1 MPKSSNKKSNNVNIR
16 LGDEMVQSL
25 EKCCELL
32 SVNKSDF
39 IRFAINQAINQTM
52 LQGVCTM
59 MYEQMKQ
66 LDLKN
71 ATVEQ
76 IAEFEALAEM
86 FKNIGDTS
94 TLKK

>member
-1 MPKSSNKKSNNVNIR
+1 MPKSTNQKGNQINIR

-39 IRFAINQAINQTM
+39 VRFAINQAINQTM

-59 MYEQMKQ
+59 MYEQMKDF
-66 LDLKN
+66 DLKDL
-71 ATVEQ
+71 TVEKV
-76 IAEFEALAEM
+76 AEFQTMLELL
-86 FKNIGDTS
+86 KNIGDTS
-94 TLKK
+94 TLK

>member
-1 MPKSSNKKSNNVNIR
+1 MPKSTNQKGNQINIR

-39 IRFAINQAINQTM
+39 VRFAINQAINQTM

-94 TLKK
+94 TLK

>member
-1 MPKSSNKKSNNVNIR
+1 MPKSNNKKSNNVNIR
-16 LGDEMVQSL
+16 LGTEMLESL

-52 LQGVCTM
+52 LQGVCMM
-59 MYEQMKQ
+59 MYEQMKKMDLTTATPEQ
-66 LDLKN
+66 L
-71 ATVEQ
+71 
-76 IAEFEALAEM
+76 AEFEVLAEM

-94 TLKK
+94 TLK

>member
-1 MPKSSNKKSNNVNIR
+1 MPKSTNQKGNQINIR
-16 LGDEMVQSL
+16 LGDEMFRSL

-39 IRFAINQAINQTM
+39 VRFAINQAINQTM

-76 IAEFEALAEM
+76 IAEFEALLKM
-86 FKNIGDTS
+86 FQNIGDTS
-94 TLKK
+94 TLK

>member
-76 IAEFEALAEM
+76 IAEFEALLKM
-86 FKNIGDTS
+86 FQNIGDTS
-94 TLKK
+94 TLN

>member
-1 MPKSSNKKSNNVNIR
+1 MPKSTNQKGNQINIR
-16 LGDEMVQSL
+16 LGDEMFQSL

-39 IRFAINQAINQTM
+39 VRFAINQAINQTM

-76 IAEFEALAEM
+76 IAEFEALLKM
-86 FKNIGDTS
+86 FQNIGDTS
-94 TLKK
+94 TLK